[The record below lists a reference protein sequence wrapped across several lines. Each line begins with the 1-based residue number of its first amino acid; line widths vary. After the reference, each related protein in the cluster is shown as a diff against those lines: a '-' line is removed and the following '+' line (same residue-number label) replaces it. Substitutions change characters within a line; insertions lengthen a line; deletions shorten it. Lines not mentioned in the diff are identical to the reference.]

1 MKLKRLI
8 TSYWIVKLLVLAL
21 LFSACGPT
29 KLSKTKDAKTVNYSG
44 TKDLILNDIG
54 TAKGSFEPSFESLEK
69 FECPEWFRDA
79 KFGLWAH
86 WGAQSLTVAG
96 DWMAQGMYAWA
107 EDKEN
112 NIPESK
118 FLAPNGRYI
127 DLTTKK
133 YGHPSQVGYTKI
145 IDMWKAEKFT
155 QEYANELMQ
164 LYKRAGGKYF
174 MALVNH
180 HDNFDNWD
188 SKHHRWNAVNKG
200 PKKNIV
206 GIWQK
211 AAQNA
216 DLKFGLTS
224 HLWRSFDIRG
234 RPDGDPK
241 WDDVWTSYAPQW
253 EDAIRRMRRNGE
265 IWPGTDGWFA
275 IAHQSDPRPGPYQGI
290 PFDGADPKNWDLFHD
305 YEHPEEYNWAEKW
318 YNRMVDV
325 IDQHRPD
332 LFYLDSQGFQFWEQE
347 NGRKVFSHFFN
358 QGLQKYDGKQEVVL
372 QLKAHFD
379 PKKDMKG
386 MAIVDEEGSVLN
398 HILPEPWQT
407 DISLG
412 GWWWSGENGNE
423 RNSNWVIDILV
434 DIVSKNG
441 NLLLNVPNHPDGH
454 ISQKAMTALT
464 NVGDWMEVNGEG
476 IYATRP
482 WNVFGEGPMYEAA
495 LSGKPAMIK
504 EVDEMGNVLKW
515 TKRKIGAEDI
525 RFTRS
530 KDSKTIYAFLM
541 GWPGDGAK
549 VSITSLAKYTDLSK
563 LKSVE
568 LLGAKKLSWK
578 KTKEGVEIELP
589 NQAPFEEAVCFK
601 IRYK

>member
-1 MKLKRLI
+1 MAISLLSGCVLK
-8 TSYWIVKLLVLAL
+8 K
-21 LFSACGPT
+21 SAYT
-29 KLSKTKDAKTVNYSG
+29 YEEHN
-44 TKDLILNDIG
+44 IG
-54 TAKGSFEPSFESLEK
+54 EAKGEALIINELGIAEGPFRPTFKSLEK

-86 WGAQSLTVAG
+86 WGAQSMTVAG
-96 DWMAQGMYAWA
+96 DWMAQGMYAWE

-127 DLTTKK
+127 DLTSEK

-155 QEYANELMQ
+155 QKYANELLM
-164 LYKRAGGKYF
+164 LYKKAGAKYF
-174 MALVNH
+174 MALANH

-188 SKHHRWNAVNKG
+188 SKHHRWNSINKG

-211 AAQNA
+211 ASENA
-216 DLKFGLTS
+216 GLKFGLTS

-234 RPDGDPK
+234 RPDGDSK

-253 EDAIRRMRRNGE
+253 EDAIRRIRRNGE
-265 IWPGTDGWFA
+265 TWPGTDSWFG
-275 IAHQSDPRPGPYQGI
+275 IAHQSDPRPGPFQGM
-290 PFDGADPKNWDLFHD
+290 PYDGADPKNFDLFHD
-305 YEHPEEYNWAEKW
+305 YDNPEEYNWPKRW
-318 YNRMVDV
+318 YNRTIDV
-325 IDQHRPD
+325 IGQHRPD
-332 LFYLDSQGFQFWEQE
+332 LFYLDHQGFMFWEQE
-347 NGRKVFSHFFN
+347 IGRKVFAHFFN

-386 MAIVDEEGSVLN
+386 MAILDEEASVLN
-398 HILPEPWQT
+398 QILPEPWQT

-412 GWWWSGENGNE
+412 AWWWSGEDSG
-423 RNSNWVIDILV
+423 RNSNWVIDILI

-441 NLLLNVPNHPDGH
+441 NLLLNIPNHPDGH
-454 ISQKAMTALT
+454 ISQKSVETLI
-464 NVGDWMEVNGEG
+464 NVGNWMEVNGEG

-482 WNVFGEGPMYEAA
+482 WKVFGEGPMYDAVV
-495 LSGKPAMIK
+495 SGKPTMVKQA
-504 EVDEMGNVLKW
+504 DEMGNVLRY
-515 TKRKIGAEDI
+515 TKRKMGAKDI
-525 RFTRS
+525 RFTQS
-530 KDSKTIYAFLM
+530 KDGKTIYAFLM
-541 GWPGDGAK
+541 SWPGNGEK
-549 VSITSLAKYTDLSK
+549 VSISSLKKHLSLEA

-568 LLGAKKLSWK
+568 LLGVGQLAWK
-578 KTKEGVEIELP
+578 KSNGNIIIELP
-589 NQAPFEEAVCFK
+589 DQAPFKEAVCLK
-601 IRYK
+601 IECR

>member
-1 MKLKRLI
+1 MISNKIYLVSLFAKIFVVTILVSACSSPRF
-8 TSYWIVKLLVLAL
+8 SNSDSVKTDEILVLNE
-21 LFSACGPT
+21 S
-29 KLSKTKDAKTVNYSG
+29 
-44 TKDLILNDIG
+44 G
-54 TAKGSFEPSFESLEK
+54 TAKGLFEPTFESLEK
-69 FECPEWFRDA
+69 FECPDWFRDA

-86 WGAQSLTVAG
+86 WGAQSMTVAG
-96 DWMAQGMYAWA
+96 DWMAQGMYAWP

-127 DLTTKK
+127 DLTTEK

-206 GIWQK
+206 GIWEK
-211 AAQNA
+211 AAKNA

-253 EDAIRRMRRNGE
+253 EDAIRRIRRNGE
-265 IWPGTDGWFA
+265 KWPGTDSWFG

-290 PFDGADPKNWDLFHD
+290 PFDGADPKNWDLFHNYD
-305 YEHPEEYNWAEKW
+305 DPEEYNWADRW
-318 YNRMVDV
+318 YKRMVDV

-347 NGRKVFSHFFN
+347 NGREVFAHFFN

-454 ISQKAMTALT
+454 ISQKAMIALT

-482 WNVFGEGPMYEAA
+482 WNIFGEGPMYDAA
-495 LSGKPAMIK
+495 LAGKPAMIK
-504 EVDEMGNVLKW
+504 EVDDMGNVLKW

-530 KDSKTIYAFLM
+530 KDGKTIYAFLM
-541 GWPGDGAK
+541 GWPGDGVK
-549 VSITSLAKYTDLSK
+549 ITIKSLAKYSDISK
-563 LKSVE
+563 IKSVE
-568 LLGAKKLSWK
+568 LLGADKLNWN
-578 KTKEGVEIELP
+578 KTIDGVEVELP
-589 NQAPFEEAVCFK
+589 KYAPFEEAVCIK
-601 IRYK
+601 LKYKK

>member
-1 MKLKRLI
+1 MKKINGLAAIIGIVRFLMLI
-8 TSYWIVKLLVLAL
+8 V
-21 LFSACGPT
+21 LFSACST
-29 KLSKTKDAKTVNYSG
+29 AKLKKEEAEDPAWRVIKLNKD
-44 TKDLILNDIG
+44 G
-54 TAKGSFEPSFESLEK
+54 TAKGPFEPTFESLEK

-86 WGAQSLTVAG
+86 WGAQSMTTGG
-96 DWMAQGMYAWA
+96 DWYAQTMYSWP
-107 EDKEN
+107 EDKAN

-118 FLAPNGRYI
+118 YVAPNGRNI
-127 DLTTKK
+127 DRATEK

-206 GIWQK
+206 GIWEK
-211 AAQNA
+211 AAKHA
-216 DLKFGLTS
+216 DLKFGLSS
-224 HLWRSFDIRG
+224 HLWRSFDLFG

-241 WDDVWTSYAPQW
+241 WDDVWASYAGSSNW
-253 EDAIRRMRRNGE
+253 IERLREKRGNGKK
-265 IWPGTDGWFA
+265 WPGTAAWFG
-275 IAHQSDPRPGPYQGI
+275 IAHESDPRPGPYQGI
-290 PFDGADPKNWDLFHD
+290 PFDGANPENWDLFHD
-305 YEHPEEYNWAEKW
+305 YDNPEEYNWPQKW
-318 YNRMVDV
+318 YDRMVDV
-325 IDQHRPD
+325 IEQHRPD

-386 MAIVDEEGSVLN
+386 MAIADEEGSVLN

-412 GWWWSGENGNE
+412 DWWWSGENGYE
-423 RNSNWVIDILV
+423 RNSNWVIDILI

-441 NLLLNVPNHPDGH
+441 NLLLNIPNHPDGH
-454 ISQKAMTALT
+454 ISQKAITALN

-482 WNVFGEGPMYEAA
+482 WNVFGEGPMYDAA
-495 LSGKPAMIK
+495 LSGEPAMIK
-504 EVDEMGNVLKW
+504 EVDDMGNVLKW

-530 KDSKTIYAFLM
+530 KDGKTIFAFIM
-541 GWPGDGAK
+541 GWPGNGAK
-549 VSITSLAKYTDLSK
+549 VSIKTLKQYTDLNN
-563 LKSVE
+563 LQSVE
-568 LLGAKKLSWK
+568 LLGAKDVNW
-578 KTKEGVEIELP
+578 EISQDELEITMP
-589 NQAPFEEAVCFK
+589 EQAPFDEAVCVK
-601 IRYK
+601 IMYK